1 MFKKNRIFNVHVF
14 RGKLFIQLI
23 YLSSISCIRKLHVF
37 VYLTSIYKILFTIAV
52 RERDSQFI

>member
-1 MFKKNRIFNVHVF
+1 MFKKNLDLMYMYSEVNC
-14 RGKLFIQLI
+14 LQLI

-37 VYLTSIYKILFTIAV
+37 VYLTSIFQILFTIAV

>member
-1 MFKKNRIFNVHVF
+1 MYMYSEVNC
-14 RGKLFIQLI
+14 LQLI

>member
-1 MFKKNRIFNVHVF
+1 MFKKNLYLMYMYSEVNC
-14 RGKLFIQLI
+14 LQLI